1 MYTLFDHLKATDF
14 PELEFS
20 RVQSVL
26 DQYQMTEHRNPDGV
40 IDSYVVTL
48 KDPKTFIGYVAAHSS
63 TPMPGMNKYHS
74 FWIPTAAMENIAV
87 NSDEIDRLYIK
98 INAAEIDRLYTKINN
113 AVQGTMEKAQAE
125 PTVYSKCA
133 VNPEYLLS
141 MYITHG
147 ADTTFWVTQSKQHGG
162 ALCFSFGRR
171 EPNQLCLVSLF
182 KKRPEMWRIEIFNN
196 YKLVLRLTTIAPPKS
211 PGGLEENLLK
221 FFSGPD
227 AFMDNTDS
235 LPIEGNN

>member
-14 PELEFS
+14 PELEFA

-87 NSDEIDRLYIK
+87 KSDEIDRLYIK

-147 ADTTFWVTQSKQHGG
+147 AGTSLKITQSNRHGG
-162 ALCFSFGRR
+162 MMRFAFGRS
-171 EPNQLCLVSLF
+171 EPSQICVISIF
-182 KKRPEMWRIEIFNN
+182 KKRPEMWRIEILND
-196 YKLVLRLTTIAPPKS
+196 YKLVVRLTTIANPKS
-211 PGGLEENLLK
+211 PGGVEENLLK
-221 FFSGPD
+221 FFSDPD
-227 AFMDNTDS
+227 AFMNNTDS
-235 LPIEGNN
+235 LALEGNN